1 MWPFFAD
8 TFYWIVLLSRHDAWH
23 ERVTAF
29 NHTLLREDLFL
40 TTDAIIL
47 EFLAA
52 FSGAGPYLRQQAVA
66 HVEAMLLNPYI
77 RVIEAT
83 RAQLLDGLA
92 LYTNRPDKEYSHT
105 DCISMQVMRREGLTE
120 ILSGNWASRAWR
132 NGVSTRIGKIKH
144 IFPCDFTPT
153 VGA

>member
-1 MWPFFAD
+1 MRHFFAD
-8 TFYWIVLLSRHDAWH
+8 TFYWVALLSRHDAWH

-29 NHTLLREDLFL
+29 NHTLLREDIFL

-52 FSGAGPYLRQQAVA
+52 FSDTGAYVRQQAVA
-66 HVEAMLLNPYI
+66 RVEAMLSNPSI

-92 LYTNRPDKEYSHT
+92 LYKNRPDKAYSLT
-105 DCISMQVMRREGLTE
+105 DRISMQVMHREGLTE
-120 ILSGNWASRAWR
+120 VLTNDHHFTQEGFHIL
-132 NGVSTRIGKIKH
+132 
-144 IFPCDFTPT
+144 FP
-153 VGA
+153 

>member
-1 MWPFFAD
+1 MRHFFAD
-8 TFYWIVLLSRHDAWH
+8 TFYWVALLSRHDAWH
-23 ERVTAF
+23 EQVTAF

-52 FSGAGPYLRQQAVA
+52 FSGAGAYLRQQAVA
-66 HVEAMLLNPYI
+66 RVEAMLLNPYI

-92 LYTNRPDKEYSHT
+92 LYKNRPDT
-105 DCISMQVMRREGLTE
+105 VCCVIRLA
-120 ILSGNWASRAWR
+120 ILLANLLRCSKA
-132 NGVSTRIGKIKH
+132 GVSCVGFSRIHRLLRRHG
-144 IFPCDFTPT
+144 
-153 VGA
+153 